1 MNALMDQP
9 RKVNLYR
16 KLNQHLEQELK
27 LQELKLQML
36 VEVSVL
42 VEVSL
47 R

>member
-1 MNALMDQP
+1 MNG
-9 RKVNLYR
+9 YR
-16 KLNQHLEQELK
+16 KLNQHPEQELK

-36 VEVSVL
+36 VEASLL